1 MEAITTAFSSAI
13 TTMSDNALSLIGT
26 GLPKVMPVA
35 AAVIALTTGWSVI
48 RRFIRG

>member
-1 MEAITTAFSSAI
+1 MDAITTAYTTAVQ
-13 TTMSDNALSLIGT
+13 TMSDNALSLIAA

-48 RRFIRG
+48 RRFING